1 MRRKLWREMQWGK
14 RRFAG
19 SGASKR
25 RDNNSIAL
33 GSVAMESG
41 GGVSKSSASRGGR
54 EKREREKEEGREGEP
69 KGLPFTQS
77 WPCDCLGPSTAQKPR
92 RPKPCQVSTPPWW
105 RWLPAWRLV
114 LTPGTLW
121 NAPRGGIKEGRR
133 LSWPPGPG
141 LLTRYSLPA
150 IQKHSKN
157 YID

>member
-1 MRRKLWREMQWGK
+1 MKRNAMRNAALRGK
-14 RRFAG
+14 RRVQEKGQQFNSAW
-19 SGASKR
+19 KR
-25 RDNNSIAL
+25 RYGKRRRRFQEQRFA
-33 GSVAMESG
+33 
-41 GGVSKSSASRGGR
+41 RR
-54 EKREREKEEGREGEP
+54 ERKARKREREKEEGREGEP

-105 RWLPAWRLV
+105 RWLPARRLV

-141 LLTRYSLPA
+141 LLTRCSLPA